1 MEKRKKIGRKKLEKR
16 KFICIIL
23 LEKRRNSSMYRKISS
38 YIEDYLTSDEDKILC
53 IDGARQVGKTYII
66 RELAKKHFENYI
78 EVNMANDKVG
88 DKLFSNVKTVDSF
101 YIELSVF
108 AGEKL
113 KDRDNT
119 VVFIDEI
126 QEYPELLTLLKPLRE
141 DNKYK
146 YICSGSELG
155 IALSKTALTPMGSI
169 IEKKMYPMDFEEF
182 LIANSVGELAIN
194 HLRESFIEGKSLD
207 EALHNKILYLFKTYL
222 YVGGMPESVKTFIET
237 KNVVKIREAQKDI
250 VNFYSE
256 DASKYDKENKLVI
269 KRIYEMIPSNI
280 ENKVKR
286 IQYKKIENIDD
297 VRYKK
302 YTEEFE
308 YLIYSGISLAA
319 KAVSEPKFPLIQSS
333 SKSLIKLYMNDVGL
347 LTSILYKNNIN
358 AILDDRSGVNLG
370 AVYES
375 VVAQE
380 LKAHDHELY
389 YYDRKKVG
397 EVDYLLD
404 DYESL
409 NVLPLEIKSGKDYSS
424 FRALPKLLMDNNY
437 KMTKGYILSN
447 EREIKTVDKITYYPI
462 YFIMFL

>member
-1 MEKRKKIGRKKLEKR
+1 
-16 KFICIIL
+16 
-23 LEKRRNSSMYRKISS
+23 MYRKISS
-38 YIEDYLTSDEDKILC
+38 FIEEYLTNNEDKILC
-53 IDGARQVGKTYII
+53 IDGARQVGKSYII
-66 RELAKKHFENYI
+66 RELAKKHFKNYI

-88 DKLFSNVKTVDSF
+88 DKLFSNVKTVESF
-101 YIELSVF
+101 YIELSVL

-119 VVFIDEI
+119 IVFIDEI
-126 QEYPELLTLLKPLRE
+126 QEYPELLTLLKLLKE

-155 IALSKTALTPMGSI
+155 IALSKTTLTLMGSI

-194 HLRESFIEGKSLD
+194 HLRDCFKEGKSLD

-222 YVGGMPESVKTFIET
+222 YVGGMPEAVKTFIET
-237 KNVVKIREAQKDI
+237 KNIIKIREIQKDI

-256 DASKYDKENKLVI
+256 DASKYDKDNKLAI
-269 KRIYEMIPSNI
+269 KRIYEMIPSSI

-286 IQYKKIENIDD
+286 IQYKKIEGIDD

-302 YTEEFE
+302 YIDEFE
-308 YLIYSGISLAA
+308 YLISSGISLDA
-319 KAVSEPKFPLIQSS
+319 KAISEPKFPLIQSS

-358 AILDDRSGVNLG
+358 AILNDKSGVNLH

-404 DYESL
+404 DYVSL
-409 NVLPLEIKSGKDYSS
+409 NILPLEIKSGKDYSN
-424 FRALPKLLMDNNY
+424 FRALPKLLMDQNY

-447 EREIKTVDKITYYPI
+447 EREIKTVDKIIYYPI

>member
-1 MEKRKKIGRKKLEKR
+1 
-16 KFICIIL
+16 
-23 LEKRRNSSMYRKISS
+23 MYRKISK
-38 YIEDYLTSDEDKILC
+38 YIEEYLKGNEEKILC

-66 RELAKKHFENYI
+66 RELAKKYFKNYVEI
-78 EVNMANDKVG
+78 NMANDKANA
-88 DKLFSNVKTVDSF
+88 KLFANVRSVESF
-101 YIELSVF
+101 YIELSVV

-119 VVFIDEI
+119 IIFIDEI

-155 IALSKTALTPMGSI
+155 LALSKTTLTPMGSI
-169 IEKKMYPMDFEEF
+169 IEKKMYPLDFEEF
-182 LIANSVGELAIN
+182 LIANSVGELAIDY
-194 HLRESFIEGKSLD
+194 LRKSFINGTEID
-207 EALHNKILYLFKTYL
+207 EALHNRILYLFKTYL
-222 YVGGMPESVKTFIET
+222 YVGGMPDAVKTFVEA
-237 KNVVKIREAQKDI
+237 KNVVKIRKIQEDI
-250 VNFYSE
+250 INFYSE

-297 VRYKK
+297 VRYTK
-302 YTEEFE
+302 YVNEFE
-308 YLIYSGISLAA
+308 YLISSGISLAT

-333 SKSLIKLYMNDVGL
+333 SKNLIKLYMNDVGL

-358 AILDDRSGVNLG
+358 AILDDKAGINLG
-370 AVYES
+370 AVYET

-397 EVDYLLD
+397 EVDYLID
-404 DYESL
+404 DYNSL
-409 NVLPLEIKSGKDYSS
+409 NVLPLEIKSGKDYEN
-424 FRALPKLLMDNNY
+424 FRALPKILADDNYN
-437 KMTKGYILSN
+437 MSKGYVFSN
-447 EREIKTVDKITYYPI
+447 ERRIKKIGKIIYYPI
-462 YFIMFL
+462 YFVMFL